1 MKTVWKSKVSTGI
14 VSACF
19 VGSVVL
25 GACTHKIEI
34 IPSDKPI
41 LISLN
46 VNITQDIRVRLDKS
60 VDELL
65 SNNPDI
71 F

>member
-1 MKTVWKSKVSTGI
+1 M
-14 VSACF
+14 SA
-19 VGSVVL
+19 GVL
-25 GACTHKIEI
+25 VFGTALAGCTHKIEV

-41 LISLN
+41 VINLN
-46 VNITQDIRVRLDKS
+46 VKIDQEIRVRLDKD
-60 VDELL
+60 VEDLL